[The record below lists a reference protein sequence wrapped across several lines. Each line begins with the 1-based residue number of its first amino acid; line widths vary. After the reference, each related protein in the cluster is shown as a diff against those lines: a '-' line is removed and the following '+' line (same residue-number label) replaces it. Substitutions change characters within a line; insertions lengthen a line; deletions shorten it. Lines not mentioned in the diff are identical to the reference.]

1 MSSPAKSRSL
11 RGPCPNLLTGTTIR
25 GSCPDLLADCFFPCL
40 LGLVVAAG
48 LAACDGARSEDSAAP
63 VVAADL
69 ETAREFLR
77 ANPPDGTNA
86 AARRR
91 HMAAIQEAADRLP
104 AADYKAYAR
113 AWKAD
118 PARADEFATADV
130 LRYLEDA
137 VDEAL
142 TDLRATTVRRG
153 VAVWHLYNMGYVFK
167 TPDCCFGIDLH
178 CRAAP
183 RLAADLDFLLVSH
196 EHTDHRSDAL
206 VAALLEQGKPVVTS
220 FQPGTRRIDAATG
233 APHEMTLGGLRV
245 RIDIG
250 DHHYRDP
257 KQRNN
262 MLMFQVDCGPAGN
275 DCTIYHSGDNSN
287 IDKMKPDRPVTIF
300 IPHVEVGLPIERSI
314 RTLDP
319 RITLVSH
326 VLELAHSPTPPQA
339 WRWSF
344 DHAFKTIRNVPEPKA
359 TVLTWGERWLLPG
372 TEIATR

>member
-1 MSSPAKSRSL
+1 MSRPQRIDLGGLPFPALNRAVG
-11 RGPCPNLLTGTTIR
+11 RRTIFEATAEA
-25 GSCPDLLADCFFPCL
+25 SLLAL
-40 LGLVVAAG
+40 LLAAG
-48 LAACDGARSEDSAAP
+48 IVVRDGVRAAESTAPAAHPSLEAARQ
-63 VVAADL
+63 
-69 ETAREFLR
+69 FLR

-86 AARRR
+86 AARRG
-91 HMAAIQEAADRLP
+91 HMAAIQEAADQLTP
-104 AADYKAYAR
+104 ADYKVYVR
-113 AWKAD
+113 AWHTTPVGVAEV
-118 PARADEFATADV
+118 AGADV
-130 LRYLEDA
+130 LRYLEGA
-137 VDEAL
+137 VDDAL
-142 TDLRATTVRRG
+142 MDIRATTVCSG
-153 VAVWHLYNMGYVFK
+153 VAIWHLYNMGYVFK

-196 EHTDHRSDAL
+196 EHLDHRSDAL

-233 APHEMTLGGLRV
+233 APHELKLGGLRV
-245 RIDIG
+245 RVDIG

-257 KQRNN
+257 RQRNN
-262 MLMFQVDCGPAGN
+262 MLMFQVDCGPAGR

-287 IDKMKPDRPVTIF
+287 IDKMKPDRPVTVF
-300 IPHVEVGLPIERSI
+300 IPHVEVGLPIKRSI

-326 VLELAHSPTPPQA
+326 VLELSHSPTPPQA

-344 DHAFKTIRNVPEPKA
+344 DHAFKTIASVPESKA